1 MTPPKIPD
9 DFAALQRDIIALD
22 DKVATLN
29 RHLVILIKNRVQEEV
44 ADVTIP
50 RAELT
55 DRLRR
60 SFWRVLAITVAVAL
74 LLVVVN
80 RVTLVQA
87 QRQSAR
93 RITNCFLQAGTI
105 NAAQAARCD
114 RLFSDGAHSYLKL
127 QQRSRQNIEV
137 FVKLQQRVK
146 HLEDEV
152 AKLKE

>member
-44 ADVTIP
+44 AEVTIP

-60 SFWRVLAITVAVAL
+60 SFWRILAITLVAVL
-74 LLVVVN
+74 LAVLVN
-80 RVTLVQA
+80 RVTLLQA
-87 QRQSAR
+87 QKNSAR
-93 RITNCFLQAGTI
+93 QITSCFLQAGSITPA
-105 NAAQAARCD
+105 NAARCD
-114 RLFSDGAHSYLKL
+114 RLFSDGDHSYLKL
-127 QQRSRQNIEV
+127 QERSRQNIEV
-137 FVKLQQRVK
+137 FVKLQQRMK

-152 AKLKE
+152 ANLKE

>member
-29 RHLVILIKNRVQEEV
+29 RHLVVLIKNRVHEEV
-44 ADVTIP
+44 AEVTIP

-60 SFWRVLAITVAVAL
+60 SFWRVLAITIAVAL

-93 RITNCFLQAGTI
+93 RITSCFLQAGSITPA
-105 NAAQAARCD
+105 NAARCD
-114 RLFSDGAHSYLKL
+114 RLFSDGDHSYLKL
-127 QQRSRQNIEV
+127 QERSRQNIAT
-137 FVKLQQRVK
+137 FVKLQERVQ

-152 AKLKE
+152 ARLKE